1 MMSLRHARLGLA
13 VRVRDGRGVWWREMD
28 TGEGRRGG
36 STVRGG
42 LLPALSEQIL
52 GGGGEGS
59 GVAHLVAHHL
69 QVRQVRLR
77 QVVQRLLV
85 TRHQLC
91 RRRRLCLRLR
101 RNLLLYRECVLPTP
115 RVARRLNPVHVG
127 LLPAVRV
134 HAAVAKE
141 G

>member
-1 MMSLRHARLGLA
+1 
-13 VRVRDGRGVWWREMD
+13 
-28 TGEGRRGG
+28 
-36 STVRGG
+36 
-42 LLPALSEQIL
+42 
-52 GGGGEGS
+52 
-59 GVAHLVAHHL
+59 VAHHL

>member
-1 MMSLRHARLGLA
+1 
-13 VRVRDGRGVWWREMD
+13 
-28 TGEGRRGG
+28 
-36 STVRGG
+36 VRGG